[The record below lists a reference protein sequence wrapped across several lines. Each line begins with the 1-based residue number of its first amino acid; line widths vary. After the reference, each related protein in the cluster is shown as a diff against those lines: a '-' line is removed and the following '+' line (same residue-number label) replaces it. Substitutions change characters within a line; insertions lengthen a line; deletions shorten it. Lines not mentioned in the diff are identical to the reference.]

1 MLFRSKR
8 SEISERISFLEE
20 KKVKINEAITK
31 IGKSEELEEALGLID
46 SEISKFE
53 KELQETYSMVEKK
66 TKDQYLNDGY
76 VEANVFK
83 PTAGLKKGQTV
94 MVSAEEY
101 TSLGDNDLLTII
113 DPETD
118 KEKIVKKADLK
129 VEI

>member
-1 MLFRSKR
+1 
-8 SEISERISFLEE
+8 
-20 KKVKINEAITK
+20 
-31 IGKSEELEEALGLID
+31 
-46 SEISKFE
+46 
-53 KELQETYSMVEKK
+53 
-66 TKDQYLNDGY
+66 
-76 VEANVFK
+76 
-83 PTAGLKKGQTV
+83 